1 MLHEMIDFSGEL
13 FSTMFVKILL
23 LVTFSDFSPDSF
35 SNEKLPTLNFINQR
49 WTFVI
54 FV

>member
-1 MLHEMIDFSGEL
+1 MLYEMIDFSGEL
-13 FSTMFVKILL
+13 FSTISVKIL

-35 SNEKLPTLNFINQR
+35 SNEKLPILNFINQR